1 MPYDN
6 TLHLMGFLG
15 SDPEGG
21 YFNDGTAHAKL
32 SLAVNEKRRG
42 RNGEQIE
49 HTEWFS
55 ILLREKSAEF
65 AMQYLKKGNCVSVW
79 GSIWSRHFTDKQGSE
94 RTLYEVRGNKVKF
107 ISAKQSEVSERDTG
121 DGGAAA
127 YLG

>member
-42 RNGEQIE
+42 KTGEQIE

-79 GSIWSRHFTDKQGSE
+79 GSIWSRHFTDKQGNE
-94 RTLYEVRGNKVKF
+94 RTVYEVRGHKVKF
-107 ISAKQSEVSERDTG
+107 ISAKQSEVSESDTG

>member
-42 RNGEQIE
+42 KTGEQIE

-79 GSIWSRHFTDKQGSE
+79 GSIWSRHFTDKQGNE
-94 RTLYEVRGNKVKF
+94 RTVYEVRGNKVKF
-107 ISAKQSEVSERDTG
+107 ISAKQSEVSESNTG